1 MKLIE
6 FAMRHQARFFGS
18 GRALIGTLGLVLA
31 GPALA
36 ADDAP
41 AAPAAPAAAPQKAV
55 LVTGAST
62 GIGRKITER
71 LAADGYF
78 VYAGARKDSDLAE
91 LDAIEN
97 VDAVRLDVTSPAD
110 IAAAVETI
118 TKAGRGLYGLVNNA
132 GVAIVGPLVD
142 TKDEDFRWVM
152 DVNVFGPYRVT
163 KAFAPL
169 IVDSKG
175 RITTISSISGILSRP
190 NFGVYSMSK
199 HAIEAFGDA
208 LAEEMEPLGVKV
220 SLVEP
225 GNYRSEIGKT
235 ASERLGV
242 QTTLADRSKYPEP
255 DDVAAAVASF
265 LVDAKPKRRYL
276 VVPVQREAEITI
288 RKALQETVQLNHKQP
303 FTYDRK
309 ALIEML
315 DAELAAVQAAP

>member
-1 MKLIE
+1 MKMIE
-6 FAMRHQARFFGS
+6 SVTRHRQGLLGG
-18 GRALIGTLGLVLA
+18 GRALIGMLSLMLA
-31 GPALA
+31 GTALA
-36 ADDAP
+36 AD
-41 AAPAAPAAAPQKAV
+41 AAPAAPAAATPQKAV

-97 VDAVRLDVTSPAD
+97 VDALRLDVTNPAD

-118 TKAGRGLYGLVNNA
+118 TRAGRGLYGLVNNA
-132 GVAIVGPLVD
+132 GVAIVGPLAE
-142 TKDEDFRWVM
+142 TKDEDFQWVM
-152 DVNVFGPYRVT
+152 DVNVTGPYRVT
-163 KAFAPL
+163 KAFSPL
-169 IVDSKG
+169 IVASKG
-175 RITTISSISGILSRP
+175 RITTISSISGILSGP

-208 LAEEMEPLGVKV
+208 LAGEMEPLGVKV

-242 QTTLADRSKYPEP
+242 KTALADRTKYPEP

-265 LVDAKPKRRYL
+265 LVDANPKRRYL

-288 RKALQETVQLNHKQP
+288 KKALQEIVQLNQQHR

>member
-1 MKLIE
+1 
-6 FAMRHQARFFGS
+6 
-18 GRALIGTLGLVLA
+18 
-31 GPALA
+31 
-36 ADDAP
+36 
-41 AAPAAPAAAPQKAV
+41 V

-78 VYAGARKDSDLAE
+78 VYAGARKDSDLAD
-91 LDAIEN
+91 LGAIEN
-97 VDAVRLDVTSPAD
+97 VDAVRLDVTNPAD

-132 GVAIVGPLVD
+132 GVAIVGPLIE
-142 TKDEDFRWVM
+142 TKDEDFQWVM

-169 IVDSKG
+169 IVASNG

-190 NFGVYSMSK
+190 TFGVYSMSK

-208 LAEEMEPLGVKV
+208 LAGEMEPLGVKV

-242 QTTLADRSKYPEP
+242 QTPLADRSKYPEP

-265 LVDAKPKRRYL
+265 LVAANPKRRYL

-288 RKALQETVQLNHKQP
+288 RKALQETVQLNQKQP

-315 DAELAAVQAAP
+315 DAELAAVEAAP